1 MELIASIETL
11 CKELNLST
19 MSMRYHDIATTAAK
33 ENWQYVQFLEE
44 LLRSEVDNRLGRST
58 NTLTKLAGFPAIKT
72 LEQFDYTFSVGV
84 NRKQIEELS
93 NLTFVKSMKISSF

>member
-1 MELIASIETL
+1 MELIASIEAL

-19 MSMRYHDIATTAAK
+19 IGMRYHDIATTAAK

-58 NTLTKLAGFPAIKT
+58 NTLTKLAGFPAIKP
-72 LEQFDYTFSVGV
+72 LEQFDYTFC
-84 NRKQIEELS
+84 LS
-93 NLTFVKSMKISSF
+93 

>member
-1 MELIASIETL
+1 MELVVSIEEL

-19 MSMRYHDIATTAAK
+19 ISQKYHDVATLAAK

-44 LLRSEVDNRLGRST
+44 LLHQEVDNRLGRSK
-58 NTLTKLAGFPAIKT
+58 NTLTKLAGFPVIKT

-93 NLTFVKSMKISSF
+93 MRTSSF